1 MSEVSWKGV
10 WRKEGGGLE
19 KVGRVWRKEWLEK
32 VGRVWRML
40 VGFGESW

>member
-19 KVGRVWRKEWLEK
+19 KVGRVWRKE
-32 VGRVWRML
+32 GGVWRKL
-40 VGFGESW
+40 VWFGESW